1 MAIQPIQ
8 NLNTK
13 STQPSFKK
21 KEKEVSP
28 YIGANETI
36 KTDNN
41 VKPLPAEGHL
51 IHDDFGNGVKYFFKD
66 MAYDAKAVK
75 DGFTG
80 NANDHQLGR
89 LNDVGLK
96 LGGIGIA
103 TYLASRTS
111 DPKTRL
117 MEYVGLGTFLAAM
130 SIYPKI
136 AINKPAELVHG
147 FEIDKEY
154 IDDQGRKKSVFQDS
168 NYIPYDMYRS
178 EFKSEDLDEIGDR
191 MGIPRDVHNR
201 HAIIKEQMR
210 KIATQNNTL
219 WMLTAGLA
227 TPAMTALTCSALEY
241 PIGIA
246 VEKTRNAKY
255 NGQIRN
261 MLTKTGAMSESVA
274 SVKPND
280 LSRRVDRLLIGYKGQ
295 ELPAN
300 EFDNVINVITVNLD
314 TNIADGIKEDVTR
327 ILKTAHSGGESIVIN
342 KETVDEMLNGFKNA
356 IKGRNR
362 SQLEAVLVP
371 TREELS
377 TIIANQFGKDGGI
390 NGVTVSAEKMN
401 ELKTRVDEL
410 ITGKIHATS
419 DIPKDFLE
427 TQKANVLS
435 SLDKTAKS
443 RPSIMV
449 TEESFKEI
457 VDFSKVI
464 GEFKENREILD
475 RCKNFKVEA
484 NQNTILARYYNKF
497 ESTFLSELGITQ
509 KEMKKMKE
517 SEEFTKEILDRKLTE
532 LCKNEKKYEK
542 TVKKLGNIMS
552 DMDVALNGKNET
564 ESVMKDLVTAIE
576 NNYNKTAKRLNT
588 FDGKFSS
595 TINRLVK
602 EDVST
607 LGNSLTS
614 RSDLFDML
622 DGIRPSAL
630 QGKSGEEYIRLSS
643 KGVGSAKNLEISK
656 ITDRYAGVKNSFNR
670 VVHTMDFY
678 KRGLNPE
685 LINGDVQYA
694 EMLIKDGKEALLN
707 ATTTDHTMKLNMV
720 NNPEHYKEVMNSV
733 WKSSDEAFEVATK
746 QKGLMSEATKK
757 ALEGNNSMQKGNI
770 ADRFTYYITRF
781 KNLIANNPTDF
792 TKPKHI
798 LNEGVRDVYE
808 PMAKTNTALFNLVA
822 KSPVDMAKEGAGKKF
837 LTNKW
842 LRIMGAFTAVV
853 FSGTILT
860 QFTFGKIRN
869 PQNMKKQVENETK

>member
-13 STQPSFKK
+13 STNPSFKK
-21 KEKEVSP
+21 QEKEVKP
-28 YIGANETI
+28 YLESNEKIRTE
-36 KTDNN
+36 KN

-80 NANDHQLGR
+80 KANDHQLGR

-103 TYLASRTS
+103 AYLASRTS

-178 EFKSEDLDEIGDR
+178 EFKTEDLDEIGDR
-191 MGIPRDVHNR
+191 MGIPRDIHNR
-201 HAIIKEQMR
+201 HDVVKEQMR

-227 TPAMTALTCSALEY
+227 TPAMTALVCSGLEY
-241 PIGIA
+241 PIGYA
-246 VEKTRNAKY
+246 VEKARNAKH
-255 NGQIRN
+255 NGQITK
-261 MLTKTGAMSESVA
+261 MLAKTEAMSETVSNIK
-274 SVKPND
+274 SND
-280 LSRRVDRLLIGYKGQ
+280 LSRRVDKLLACYKGQ
-295 ELPAN
+295 ELPAK
-300 EFDNVINVITVNLD
+300 ELENVLDVITENLD
-314 TNIADGIKEDVTR
+314 SNIADGIKEDVTR
-327 ILKTAHSGGESIVIN
+327 ILKTSHSGGESVVIN
-342 KETVDEMLNGFKNA
+342 NETVDEMLSGFKNA
-356 IKGRNR
+356 IKGRNKP
-362 SQLEAVLVP
+362 QLEAVLVP

-377 TIIANQFGKDGGI
+377 TIIASQFGNDGGVK
-390 NGVTVSAEKMN
+390 GVTISADRMN

-427 TQKANVLS
+427 SQKASVLS
-435 SLDKTAKS
+435 TLDKTAKAN
-443 RPSIMV
+443 PSIMV

-457 VDFSKVI
+457 IDFSKVI
-464 GEFKENREILD
+464 GEFKENREVLD

-484 NQNTILARYYNKF
+484 TQNTLLARYYNKF
-497 ESTFLSELGITQ
+497 ESTFLNELGISH
-509 KEMKKMKE
+509 KELKKMKE
-517 SEEFTKEILDRKLTE
+517 SEEFSKEILDRKLTE
-532 LCKNEKKYEK
+532 LCKDEKKYEK

-552 DMDVALNGKNET
+552 DMDVALNGKS
-564 ESVMKDLVTAIE
+564 ESESAMKDLVTAIE
-576 NNYNKTAKRLNT
+576 NNYNKTAKRLGT

-614 RSDLFDML
+614 RAELFDML
-622 DGIRPSAL
+622 DGIRPSEL
-630 QGKSGEEYIRLSS
+630 QGKAGEEYIRLSS
-643 KGVGSAKNLEISK
+643 KGVGSAKNLEVSR

-670 VVHTMDFY
+670 VIHTMDFY

-685 LINGDVQYA
+685 LINGDAQYA
-694 EMLIKDGKEALLN
+694 EMLIKDGKEALLT
-707 ATTTDHTMKLNMV
+707 ATATEHTMKLNMV
-720 NNPEHYKEVMNSV
+720 NNPEHYKEVMNTV

-746 QKGLMSEATKK
+746 QKGYITEATQK
-757 ALEGNNSMQKGNI
+757 ALESNNSIQKGNV

-798 LNEGVRDVYE
+798 LNEGAREAYE
-808 PMAKTNTALFNLVA
+808 PMAKTNSALFNLVG
-822 KSPVDMAKEGAGKKF
+822 KTPVDMAKEGAGKKF

-853 FSGTILT
+853 FSGTLLA

-869 PQNMKKQVENETK
+869 PHNMKKQVENETK